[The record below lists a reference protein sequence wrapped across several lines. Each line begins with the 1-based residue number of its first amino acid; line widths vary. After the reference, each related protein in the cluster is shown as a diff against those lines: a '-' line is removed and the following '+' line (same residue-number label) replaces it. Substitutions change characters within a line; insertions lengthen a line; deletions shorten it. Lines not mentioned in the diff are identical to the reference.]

1 MNKKEEKKVK
11 EIKEELGYVTLN
23 FKSGKKQ
30 EVPSKTIYT
39 YYEDGTNDCTV
50 EIVNPLTLFGK
61 QEEAK

>member
-1 MNKKEEKKVK
+1 MDKKVK

-39 YYEDGTNDCTV
+39 YYIDGTNDCKV
-50 EIVNPLTLFGK
+50 EILNPLNLFGNTK
-61 QEEAK
+61 EVK